1 MSLITRILE
10 HSRNARVPRAR
21 DPETHEPIPYGKDA
35 PMAVRVGASII
46 KTTWASRLIMKWIAA
61 LSGFISTWLIAHGV
75 GDHTAAIV
83 TGVVALLTFLY
94 EQLASYLT
102 SKATMKIPPH
112 VGGQSFAQSLAA
124 QSSPFTS
131 NSGQSFTRSAMFQAI
146 IAKPTSTA
154 EDDQALLELR
164 ESMVKPPV
172 AMPTDEEIAQSELK
186 RNGFAVE
193 SWDKDNGEPTVTYY
207 ETKFQAIAFRDAQR
221 LNHIRANLL

>member
-1 MSLITRILE
+1 
-10 HSRNARVPRAR
+10 
-21 DPETHEPIPYGKDA
+21 
-35 PMAVRVGASII
+35 
-46 KTTWASRLIMKWIAA
+46 
-61 LSGFISTWLIAHGV
+61 
-75 GDHTAAIV
+75 
-83 TGVVALLTFLY
+83 
-94 EQLASYLT
+94 
-102 SKATMKIPPH
+102 
-112 VGGQSFAQSLAA
+112 
-124 QSSPFTS
+124 
-131 NSGQSFTRSAMFQAI
+131 MFQAI